1 MAQNPAAALLG
12 VFGSFLK
19 PLQQQGFS
27 AFSNPALFLAPAA
40 NHLLARD
47 ADCQRRLKSQSNKV
61 LELRA
66 TPVVV
71 RLKVTDAGFFEPAAP
86 GVPADTTIAVE
97 LKDALPALRDRQK
110 AMSATSIE
118 GDAELA
124 ATVSYLLEHLRW
136 DPEDDLAQ
144 VVGDER
150 AVMAMRFFSQVV
162 EGVLGTGQRLSEA
175 TREYMLHE
183 QAIAVGQT
191 DMDRFVDEVS
201 RLRDDLARLE
211 KRVQRLDTTE
221 GGA

>member
-19 PLQQQGFS
+19 PLQQQGLS

-47 ADCQRRLKSQSNKV
+47 ADCQRRLKSQANKV

-66 TPVVV
+66 SPIVV
-71 RLKVTDAGFFEPAAP
+71 RLMVNASGFLEPAAP
-86 GVPADTTIAVE
+86 VVPADTTIAVD

-110 AMSATSIE
+110 AMSATSIQ
-118 GDAELA
+118 GDVELA

-136 DPEDDLAQ
+136 DPEEDLAQ

-162 EGVLGTGQRLSEA
+162 EGVLGTGQRLSDA

-183 QAIAVGQT
+183 QAIAVSQT
-191 DMDRFVDEVS
+191 DMDRFADEV
-201 RLRDDLARLE
+201 RHLRDDMARLE
-211 KRVQRLDTTE
+211 KRVQRLGATE
-221 GGA
+221 GEA